1 MLAEATEPNFWL
13 QWLQIIWLDLLLAG
27 DNAVMIALAVRS
39 LPAREQRLGRIWGTV
54 GAAALRVLFLAI
66 ASWILN
72 VPLLKAIG
80 GLVLLWIA
88 WKLLAPPRAADAPD
102 DRPHRPRTGD
112 SLGQA
117 VRIIVVADVSM
128 SIDNVFAVAGAAHGD
143 LRTAA
148 LGVAISIPMIVWGSN
163 LLGRLMDAHP
173 WIVWL
178 GGGLL
183 GYVAGSLILDDK
195 RVVEWSGGQA
205 FREPHPLQIVLA
217 VACTVF
223 GWWGHR
229 VRRARE
235 RAHLPPAS

>member
-39 LPAREQRLGRIWGTV
+39 LPPREQRLGRIWGTV

-72 VPLLKAIG
+72 VPLLKAAG

-88 WKLLAPPRAADAPD
+88 WKLLAPPAAGARAHGG
-102 DRPHRPRTGD
+102 RPHLPQSGH
-112 SLGQA
+112 SLGEA
-117 VRIIVVADVSM
+117 VRIIVIADVSM

-143 LRTAA
+143 LQMAT

-173 WIVWL
+173 WVVWL
-178 GGGLL
+178 GGGVL
-183 GYVAGSLILDDK
+183 GWVAGALILEDE
-195 RVVEWSGGQA
+195 RVVEWSGGPQHS
-205 FREPHPLQIVLA
+205 EPHPLQIALA

-229 VRRARE
+229 VRLARE
-235 RAHLPPAS
+235 RAQPPSP

>member
-72 VPLLKAIG
+72 VPLLKAAG

-88 WKLLAPPRAADAPD
+88 WKLLAPQAAHAHGGHP
-102 DRPHRPRTGD
+102 DRPHSGK
-112 SLGQA
+112 SLGEA
-117 VRIIVVADVSM
+117 VRIIVIADVSM

-143 LRTAA
+143 LRMAA

-163 LLGRLMDAHP
+163 LLGRLMGAHP
-173 WIVWL
+173 WVVWL
-178 GGGLL
+178 GGGVL
-183 GYVAGSLILDDK
+183 GWVAGALILEDR
-195 RVVEWSGGQA
+195 RVVEWTGGQA
-205 FREPHPLQIVLA
+205 HSEPHPLQIALA
-217 VACTVF
+217 VGCTLF

-235 RAHLPPAS
+235 RAGDGGP